1 LENVEFLRSYGAY
14 KELKASME
22 DTYRAAVAALLP
34 RLDRQQLD
42 RFKQERQSDPFY
54 NSSEV
59 QSLLL

>member
-1 LENVEFLRSYGAY
+1 
-14 KELKASME
+14 ME